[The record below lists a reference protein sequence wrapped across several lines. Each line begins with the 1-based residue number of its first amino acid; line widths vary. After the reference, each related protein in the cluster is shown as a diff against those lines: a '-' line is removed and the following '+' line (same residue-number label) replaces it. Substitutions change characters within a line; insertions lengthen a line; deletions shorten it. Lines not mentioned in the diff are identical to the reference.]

1 MKRTDEA
8 TWKESFSINYRAL
21 GLWRK
26 MAGRFLLALTLSTAL
41 EALAPYI
48 PLVFT
53 ARLLDEIAG
62 ARDPARLTTLC
73 VLLLS
78 ISTLTLLLAAACFA
92 APRCSAGGCAH
103 SRSARSLTMIRLR
116 ARISS
121 AALPSGAYSV
131 TPCPVANAS

>member
-48 PLVFT
+48 PLVLPRGCWMRSQERAT
-53 ARLLDEIAG
+53 L
-62 ARDPARLTTLC
+62 RD
-73 VLLLS
+73 
-78 ISTLTLLLAAACFA
+78 
-92 APRCSAGGCAH
+92 
-103 SRSARSLTMIRLR
+103 
-116 ARISS
+116 
-121 AALPSGAYSV
+121 
-131 TPCPVANAS
+131 